1 MSEGRKPQRPLR
13 SNLPRGSYLGAVRAA
28 QWLNLGIAEDDLDK
42 PKIAIVNSSS
52 ELASCFSHLDGIAA
66 ELKQAIRAAGALP
79 FEIRTAAPSDF
90 ITGVGARGAY
100 MLAARDLVTNDIEV
114 AVEGAQLD
122 GMVCLASCDK
132 TVPGQL
138 MAAARLNIPTI
149 VVACGYQP
157 SGEYR
162 GEHVDIEDVFVGAMH
177 TLTGKLP
184 VDDLIGM
191 SRNAIRGPGVCSG
204 LGTANSM
211 HMVSEA
217 LGMSLPGSTPIAA
230 NSDRMFAYV
239 RAAGKRIVQMVLD
252 VLKPRD
258 ILTPDAFAN
267 AVMTVLAVG
276 GSINTVKH
284 MQAVATEGQIDVDV
298 YGLFERYASQIPVL
312 TAVRPVGH
320 DTIEQLE
327 AAGGG
332 RAVMKRLEPWLKP
345 GALTVTGASVADNL
359 RDALVT
365 DDEVVRTPER
375 AFARQPAIVLVRG
388 NLAPQAG
395 IVKFGI
401 APDKQRSFSGRALCY
416 STSDAAIKAIQDGTI
431 QPGAVVVMRG
441 AGVCGGPAMGGGASR
456 VVFALDGAGL
466 SDKVAMLTDGH
477 LSGLVC
483 KGIVVAEVAPEA
495 ATGGPLALVE
505 DGDTIEIDL
514 DRRTCDLHV
523 DEAERQRRRAVWQ
536 RPAPVNDT
544 GWLKIYRAN
553 VGSMPQGAVLTGDKA
568 SAAPGTAEDGS
579 PSSSARSIH
588 GGEA

>member
-1 MSEGRKPQRPLR
+1 MSDGRKPQRPLR
-13 SNLPRGSYLGAVRAA
+13 SNFPRGSYLGAVRAA
-28 QWLNLGIAEDDLDK
+28 QWRNLGISEEDLDK

-52 ELASCFSHLDGIAA
+52 ELATCFSHLDGIAA
-66 ELKQAIRAAGALP
+66 QLKQAIRAAGALP

-90 ITGVGARGAY
+90 ITGAGARGAY

-138 MAAARLNIPTI
+138 MAAARLNIPSI

-157 SGEYR
+157 SGEFR

-177 TLTGKLP
+177 TLTGTLP
-184 VDDLIGM
+184 VEDLIGM
-191 SRNAIRGPGVCSG
+191 SQNAIRGPGVCSG

-217 LGMSLPGSTPIAA
+217 LGMSLPGSTPVAA
-230 NSDRMFAYV
+230 NSDRMFAFV
-239 RAAGKRIVQMVLD
+239 HEAGARIVEMVRD
-252 VLKPRD
+252 DLKPRD
-258 ILTPDAFAN
+258 ILTRGAFAN
-267 AVMTVLAVG
+267 AVKTVLAVG

-284 MQAVATEGQIDVDV
+284 LQAVAAEGQLDVDV
-298 YGLFERYASQIPVL
+298 YALFEEFAAQIPVL
-312 TAVRPVGH
+312 TGVRPVGSH
-320 DTIEQLE
+320 TIEQLE

-332 RAVMKRLEPWLKP
+332 RGVMKRLEAWLDT
-345 GALTVTGASVADNL
+345 GALTVTGRTVKDNL
-359 RDALVT
+359 ADVRIA
-365 DDEVVRTPER
+365 DDDVIRPPER
-375 AFARQPAIVLVRG
+375 AFANHPAIVLVRG

-401 APDKQRSFSGRALCY
+401 SPTKQRAFTGEAICF
-416 STSDAAIKAIQDGTI
+416 STSDDAIAAIKDGRV
-431 QPGAVVVMRG
+431 QPGKVVVMRG

-456 VVFALDGAGL
+456 VVFAIDGAGL
-466 SDKVAMLTDGH
+466 SEQVAMLTDGH

-483 KGIVVAEVAPEA
+483 KGLVVAEVSPEA
-495 ATGGPLALVE
+495 ATGGPLAYVE

-514 DRRTCDLHV
+514 ERRVCDLRV
-523 DEAERQRRRAVWQ
+523 DEAELARRRAAWQ

-544 GWLKIYRAN
+544 GWLKIYRAT
-553 VGSMPQGAVLTGDKA
+553 VGTMPQGAVLGADR
-568 SAAPGTAEDGS
+568 P
-579 PSSSARSIH
+579 AR
-588 GGEA
+588 GR

>member
-1 MSEGRKPQRPLR
+1 MSEGHKPQRPLR
-13 SNLPRGSYLGAVRAA
+13 SNFPRGSYLGAVRAA
-28 QWLNLGIAEDDLDK
+28 QWRNLGISEEDLEK

-52 ELASCFSHLDGIAA
+52 ELATCFSHLDGIAA
-66 ELKQAIRAAGALP
+66 KLKDAIRAAGALP

-90 ITGVGARGAY
+90 ITGAGARGAY

-114 AVEGAQLD
+114 AVEGALLD

-138 MAAARLNIPTI
+138 MAAARLNIPSI

-177 TLTGKLP
+177 ALTGKLSEE
-184 VDDLIGM
+184 DLIGM

-230 NSDRMFAYV
+230 NSERMFAFV
-239 RAAGKRIVQMVLD
+239 REAGARIVEMVRED
-252 VLKPRD
+252 LKPRD
-258 ILTPDAFAN
+258 ILTPGAFSN
-267 AVMTVLAVG
+267 AVMTILAVG
-276 GSINTVKH
+276 GSINSVKH
-284 MQAVATEGQIDVDV
+284 MQAIAAEGQIDVDV
-298 YGLFERYASQIPVL
+298 YALFEKHAARIPVL
-312 TAVRPVGH
+312 TGVRPVGR

-332 RAVMKRLEPWLKP
+332 RAVMKRLEPWLDT
-345 GALTVTGASVADNL
+345 GALTVTGRTVADNL
-359 RDALVT
+359 RQVQVA
-365 DDEVVRTPER
+365 DDEVIRTPER
-375 AFARQPAIVLVRG
+375 AFAKQPAIVLVRG

-401 APDKQRSFSGRALCY
+401 SPDKTRAFTGPALCY
-416 STSDAAIKAIQDGTI
+416 STSDDAIAAIKDGTI

-456 VVFALDGAGL
+456 VVFAIDGAGL
-466 SDKVAMLTDGH
+466 SEKVAMLTDGH

-483 KGIVVAEVAPEA
+483 KGLVVAEVSPEA

-505 DGDTIEIDL
+505 DGDLINIDL
-514 DRRTCDLHV
+514 DRRVCDLQV
-523 DEAERQRRRAVWQ
+523 DEAELQRRRAAWR

-553 VGSMPQGAVLTGDKA
+553 VSSMPQGAVLTA
-568 SAAPGTAEDGS
+568 SKTTKEV
-579 PSSSARSIH
+579 
-588 GGEA
+588 